1 MVYFIEPETKMVS
14 LQNLLSLEE
23 LSERIRAEN
32 TESARLNQ
40 EKMSIDNEVPFVRQ
54 GSGRRPGPLP
64 LQPNGTPTRMRHNFD
79 LAGINITNCST
90 NSKQAEIEARLQEII
105 KLTGIITVDGKRYYS
120 SIHDLEHQ
128 GELGFGSCGHVVKMR
143 HPPSNAIIAVKQMR
157 RSGNRE
163 ENKRITMDLEVV
175 LKSHDC
181 PYIVQCLGCFVTE
194 SDVWICM
201 ELMATCFDKLLK
213 RLRQPIIE
221 PIIGKIAVATVK
233 ALHYLKETHGV
244 IHRDVKPSNIL
255 LDERGNVK
263 LCDFG
268 ISGWLEDSKAKTRSA
283 GCAAYMAPERI
294 EPPDPSHPDY
304 DIRADVWSLGIT
316 LVEMATGN
324 SPYRD
329 CQTDFEVLARVVR
342 DDPPLLSQSQGFSPE
357 LCSFVRDCLT
367 KNYKHR
373 PKYKKLLEHPFIKKY
388 EALPIEV
395 SVWYQTVI
403 RQIESNQ
410 LVRQSPQRTSQRM
423 YTPPSP
429 SLRRVTSEPPP
440 IPPRTPES
448 QRKPLLVRLA
458 SEPVVDGLDFQTVN
472 GRVTVV
478 GTKQSQQQQQQQQ
491 QQQFQFDPKPPA
503 GKPSPPVTG
512 PVGPGGFRFNLP
524 LRPPALPPR
533 PPPTGGNPQQQS
545 TQLQTSPSEET
556 QPSLGM
562 RGFNPSRVTNPPTDL
577 PGLPPRPPP
586 AGAEATADRNSSS
599 VARLAQMFGTQLSP
613 ARSPTTTGRDP
624 NEIFNLPPNRRP
636 ADSPPVI
643 PPRLSPE
650 SANPPP
656 RAFFSEGLLARI
668 SQDPLFSRLLKPSSS
683 SDQSHGRNNGHHQS
697 SSDQRSA
704 PSSSL
709 FGRRISSEG
718 LSLRSRYSP
727 SPPQHPP
734 PQPPARRLSQSSG
747 SGGGNGYA
755 SGGGAGSASVPA
767 SPVLQP
773 RHMGENVN
781 PFSSGYV
788 LPRHLTP
795 EPQRRSFS
803 QRFEL

>member
-1 MVYFIEPETKMVS
+1 MVYFIEPESKMVS

-23 LSERIRAEN
+23 RLRAEN
-32 TESARLNQ
+32 TEAARLNQ
-40 EKMSIDNEVPFVRQ
+40 ERMSIDNEVPFVRQ

-64 LQPNGTPTRMRHNFD
+64 LQPNGTPTRVRHNFD
-79 LAGINITNCST
+79 LAGINIPNCST

-105 KLTGIITVDGKRYYS
+105 KLTGIITVDGKRYFS
-120 SIHDLEHQ
+120 SIHDLEHL

-201 ELMATCFDKLLK
+201 ELMGTCFDKLLK
-213 RLRQPIIE
+213 RLRKPISE

-388 EALPIEV
+388 DALPIDV
-395 SVWYQTVI
+395 SVWYQTAI
-403 RQIESNQ
+403 RQIESSQ

-423 YTPPSP
+423 CTPPSP

-491 QQQFQFDPKPPA
+491 FQFDPKPPA
-503 GKPSPPVTG
+503 GKPSPPVSG

-586 AGAEATADRNSSS
+586 AVAESAADRNSSS
-599 VARLAQMFGTQLSP
+599 VTRLAQMFGTQLSP

-624 NEIFNLPPNRRP
+624 NEIFNLPSNRRP

-683 SDQSHGRNNGHHQS
+683 SDQSHNGGRNNGHHQS

-718 LSLRSRYSP
+718 LSLRRYSP

-747 SGGGNGYA
+747 SGGGSGYA

-767 SPVLQP
+767 SPVLHP

>member
-1 MVYFIEPETKMVS
+1 MVS

-23 LSERIRAEN
+23 RLRAEN
-32 TESARLNQ
+32 TEAARLNQ
-40 EKMSIDNEVPFVRQ
+40 ERMSIDNEVPFVRQ

-64 LQPNGTPTRMRHNFD
+64 LQPNGTPTRVRHNFD
-79 LAGINITNCST
+79 LAGINIPNCST

-105 KLTGIITVDGKRYYS
+105 KLTGIITVDGKRYFS
-120 SIHDLEHQ
+120 SIHDLEHL

-201 ELMATCFDKLLK
+201 ELMGTCFDKLLK
-213 RLRQPIIE
+213 RLRKPISE

-304 DIRADVWSLGIT
+304 DIGADVWSLGIT

-388 EALPIEV
+388 DALPIDV
-395 SVWYQTVI
+395 SVWYQTAI
-403 RQIESNQ
+403 RQIESSQ

-423 YTPPSP
+423 CTPPSP

-491 QQQFQFDPKPPA
+491 FQFDPKPPA
-503 GKPSPPVTG
+503 GKPSPPVSG

-586 AGAEATADRNSSS
+586 AVAESAADRNSSS
-599 VARLAQMFGTQLSP
+599 VTRLAQMFGTQLSP

-624 NEIFNLPPNRRP
+624 NEIFNLPSNRRP

-683 SDQSHGRNNGHHQS
+683 SDQSHNGGRNNGHHQS

-747 SGGGNGYA
+747 SGGGSGYA

-767 SPVLQP
+767 SPVLHP